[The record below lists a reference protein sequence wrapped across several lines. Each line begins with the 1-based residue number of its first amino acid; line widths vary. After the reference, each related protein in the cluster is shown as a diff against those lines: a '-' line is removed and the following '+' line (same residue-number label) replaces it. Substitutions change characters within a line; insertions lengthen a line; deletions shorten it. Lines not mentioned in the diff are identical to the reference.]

1 MKEYEVWIY
10 DDESGCNQPM
20 KCKARSVA
28 EARRAGNEY
37 ISSWGLVG
45 GMITE
50 IRWRIFAMQGLIS
63 GKARRTVTTK

>member
-37 ISSWGLVG
+37 ISSWG
-45 GMITE
+45 
-50 IRWRIFAMQGLIS
+50 GL
-63 GKARRTVTTK
+63 

>member
-37 ISSWGLVG
+37 ISSWGACRRYDNGNQRGGGVG
-45 GMITE
+45 
-50 IRWRIFAMQGLIS
+50 WAH
-63 GKARRTVTTK
+63 

>member
-50 IRWRIFAMQGLIS
+50 IREAL
-63 GKARRTVTTK
+63 GKNGRT